1 MYYELQDYLIKRLL
15 KSFPKNHANFVTGVG
30 NRRMTKQELVN
41 KLVDSRLHTKAREF
55 LEMVYV
61 EGKSQADAARVIGVS
76 PQSASQYVNR
86 FRKL

>member
-1 MYYELQDYLIKRLL
+1 M
-15 KSFPKNHANFVTGVG
+15 
-30 NRRMTKQELVN
+30 MTKQELVT
-41 KLVDSRLHTKAREF
+41 KLVDSRLHTKARDF

-61 EGKSQADAARVIGVS
+61 EGKSQADAARAIGVS